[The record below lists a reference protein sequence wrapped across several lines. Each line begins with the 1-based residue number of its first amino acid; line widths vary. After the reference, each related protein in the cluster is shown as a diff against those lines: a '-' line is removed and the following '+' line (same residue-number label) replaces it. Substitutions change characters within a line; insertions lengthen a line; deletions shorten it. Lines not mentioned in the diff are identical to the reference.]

1 MYEIT
6 FLMQCVVDA
15 NVSWNRS
22 IAYISFLSIKFVQAA
37 CVWWFV
43 RPVQQ
48 AVPWSLSKL
57 KTLPTLGNDGKRPKV
72 SVRDEARL

>member
-37 CVWWFV
+37 LCLVIC
-43 RPVQQ
+43 
-48 AVPWSLSKL
+48 
-57 KTLPTLGNDGKRPKV
+57 PTCLASSTVISFK
-72 SVRDEARL
+72 A